1 MNNYN
6 GILILHAVDNSTMF
20 LNGFKKEF
28 SDYYFSF
35 DSTKESILK
44 AKNLLGDLNPKSLI
58 IYLGHGSS
66 SGLFEPDENHLYEN
80 YFLDITWGN
89 HYFEEHD
96 VLLLS
101 CKSNDFISKV
111 YTPNFS
117 LGFGNII
124 SSEEELKIHNKKN
137 DIKKNLSVEEINT
150 FNRIYIE
157 ISMKIIKYLINNIT
171 SFDNIPKYF
180 SFLINQEIN
189 NILLNK
195 ENENRVE
202 LSRILFE
209 FRNEIL
215 FKKNVQKPLD
225 KS

>member
-35 DSTKESILK
+35 DSTKDSILN

-66 SGLFEPDENHLYEN
+66 SGLYEPDENHLYEKF
-80 YFLDITWGN
+80 FLDVTWGN
-89 HYFEEHD
+89 HFFEEHD
-96 VLLLS
+96 ILLLS
-101 CKSNDFISKV
+101 CRSNDYISKV

-124 SSEEELKIHNKKN
+124 SSVEELKIHNQKNHVKKE
-137 DIKKNLSVEEINT
+137 LSKDEINI
-150 FNRIYIE
+150 FNQIYIE
-157 ISMKIIKYLINNIT
+157 ISINAVKSLINNMI
-171 SFDNIPKYF
+171 SFDNISKYF
-180 SFLINQEIN
+180 NFLINQEIN
-189 NILLNK
+189 KILLDK
-195 ENENRVE
+195 GYENRVE
-202 LSRILFE
+202 LSRMLFE
-209 FRNEIL
+209 FRNEIIL
-215 FKKNVQKPLD
+215 KKNA
-225 KS
+225 